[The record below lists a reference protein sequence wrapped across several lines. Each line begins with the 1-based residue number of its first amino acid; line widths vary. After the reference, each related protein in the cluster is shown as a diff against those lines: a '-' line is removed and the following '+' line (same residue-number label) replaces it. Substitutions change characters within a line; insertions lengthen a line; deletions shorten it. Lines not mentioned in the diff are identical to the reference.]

1 MSIKFENILNGS
13 DDLKELVRTWR
24 NTKQVSQYMITNHF
38 ITVEEHQRW
47 LEKLKT
53 NSSSKAWIIIYNN
66 TPVGL
71 VSLTKIDR
79 EKKTAEW
86 GFYIAE
92 ESARG
97 KGIGSTT
104 LYKLME
110 YVFDTL
116 RFEKLSTL
124 VLQNNDIAMKMYE
137 QFGFTK
143 DNTEKQHLQRNGAII
158 DVISM
163 SISQKKW
170 KKVQGAL
177 EHHQASNLM

>member
-1 MSIKFENILNGS
+1 MSVKFENILNGS
-13 DDLKELVRTWR
+13 ENLKELVRTWR

-38 ITVEEHQRW
+38 ISVEEHQRW

-53 NSSSKAWIIIYNN
+53 NSSAKAWIIIYNN
-66 TPVGL
+66 APVGL
-71 VSLTKIDR
+71 VSLTNINM

-97 KGIGSTT
+97 KGVGSTT
-104 LYKLME
+104 LYKLMK
-110 YVFDTL
+110 YVFNTL

-124 VLQNNDIAMKMYE
+124 VLQNNDVAMKMYD
-137 QFGFTK
+137 QFGFKK
-143 DNTEKQHLQRNGAII
+143 DNAEKQHLQRNGAII
-158 DVISM
+158 DVISL

-170 KKVQGAL
+170 KKVQGTL
-177 EHHQASNLM
+177 KHHRASNLM